1 MNNIFVTGAT
11 GFLGSLIVDEILS
24 SSGDVLHILVRDKQ
38 ASVGRDRLIS
48 TLSDARGGG
57 LNEAEKNRIHAYKGD
72 ITKRGL
78 GLDRRDAAYLAGTI
92 DVIYHSAA
100 TTDINLPIAKARKIN
115 VGGTANVL
123 DFALQCKQKGR
134 LKKVNHIS
142 TAYVAGTGKALFKE
156 DHLDIK
162 QGFNNTYEQSKFE
175 AEKLAHKY
183 RRNGLHIDI
192 FRPSIILGRYTDGKT
207 TNFKMFYQPLHF
219 LSLEIF
225 EKIPAKGHSKANV
238 INVDTAARAIV
249 LISNRSGELSTT
261 YHIASPDSPTFEF
274 VLDAAS
280 DFFGFRKPEIVR
292 PEELNMVMEYSFTQE
307 RMIAPYL
314 PYFSYLTKFDMENTL
329 NCLKKENFKFPA
341 FDKVNLTRLFEYCDK
356 VGFIKRRKKSAVTG

>member
-1 MNNIFVTGAT
+1 MNNILVTGAT

-72 ITKRGL
+72 ITKKGL
-78 GLDRRDAAYLAGTI
+78 GLDRRDAADLAGTI

-142 TAYVAGTGKALFKE
+142 TTYVAGTGKALFKE
-156 DHLDIK
+156 SHLDIK
-162 QGFNNTYEQSKFE
+162 QGFNNTYEQSKFD
-175 AEKLAHKY
+175 AEKLVHEY
-183 RRNGLHIDI
+183 RKNGLDIDI

-219 LSLEIF
+219 FALEIF
-225 EKIPAKGHSKANV
+225 EKIPAKGHSRANV
-238 INVDTAARAIV
+238 INVDTAARAMV
-249 LISNRSGELSTT
+249 LISKRSDKPNMT
-261 YHIASPDSPTFEF
+261 YHIASPESPTFEF
-274 VLDAAS
+274 ILDTACEY
-280 DFFGFRKPEIVR
+280 FGFKKPEVVR
-292 PEELNMVMEYSFTQE
+292 PEALNMVMEYSFAQE

-329 NCLKKENFKFPA
+329 NCLKEENFTFPV
-341 FDKVNLTRLFEYCDK
+341 FDKANLVRLFEYCEK
-356 VGFIKRRKKSAVTG
+356 IGFIKRKTKSAVKK